1 MVVLVYLFISIGAAF
16 FLGIVPEGF
25 GNTLLLG
32 AILGVLLGIFHQ
44 LNKICTYLSG
54 EGNSDKPLAQ
64 SSKIPIR
71 R

>member
-1 MVVLVYLFISIGAAF
+1 MIFVYLVISIGMSF
-16 FLGIVPEGF
+16 FLGIIPEGF

-44 LNKICTYLSG
+44 LTKIYKWLSN
-54 EGNSDKPLAQ
+54 ENDESTVE